1 MSRISGVAPMSNYST
16 FKEQFKKSG
25 YSSSN
30 FYDVTIELD
39 SNPKLIRQLSKDP
52 QFNLS
57 STKQLLRLYCDEAT
71 MPGLQMSTGD
81 YRITNTPNLKYA
93 YGAVFSGMELSFMM
107 DADSQIKNLFDL
119 WTNWI
124 YGYANQ
130 KLSLENLIGIGSPQ
144 QNFRAAYRDDYTVDI
159 IIVKYERSMNGTI
172 NGREPTDKR
181 NAYSFRDIIP
191 DISDKQSIDRT
202 KFYKAIPVH
211 ATKIFNAFPSNIS
224 SVSLSRE
231 ETSISKLG
239 VSFEYETFTT
249 TTLNSSSALNFRD
262 PINGGSGLDVV
273 EALVGLLA

>member
-39 SNPKLIRQLSKDP
+39 SNPKLIQQLSKDP
-52 QFNLS
+52 QFNLN
-57 STKQLLRLYCDEAT
+57 STKQLLKLYCDEAT
-71 MPGLQMSTGD
+71 MPGLQISTGD

-93 YGAVFSGMELSFMM
+93 YGAVFSEMELSFML

-119 WTNWI
+119 WTNSI

-130 KLSLENLIGIGSPQ
+130 RLSLENLVGIGSPQ
-144 QNFRAAYRDDYTVDI
+144 QNFRSSYRDDYTVDI
-159 IIVKYERSMNGTI
+159 IIVKYEKSMNGTV
-172 NGREPTDKR
+172 NGREPSDKR
-181 NAYSFRDIIP
+181 TAYSVRDIIP
-191 DISDKQSIDRT
+191 DIQNDNGNNRT
-202 KFYKAIPVH
+202 KFYRSIPVH
-211 ATKIFNAFPSNIS
+211 ATKIFKAFPSNIS

-231 ETSISKLG
+231 ETSMSKLG

-249 TTLNSSSALNFRD
+249 TTLNSSSAVNFRD
-262 PINGGSGLDVV
+262 PINGGSGLDIIDS
-273 EALVGLLA
+273 LIGLLT